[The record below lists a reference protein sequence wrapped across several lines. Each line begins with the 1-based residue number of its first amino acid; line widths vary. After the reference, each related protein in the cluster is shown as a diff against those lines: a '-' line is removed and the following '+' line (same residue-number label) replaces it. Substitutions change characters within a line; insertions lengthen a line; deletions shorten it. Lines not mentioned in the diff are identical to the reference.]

1 MTFTTDPF
9 DGLYRPGRPF
19 RSEELQTMRNEGSLQ
34 HLIGDVYAI
43 SRLPADAALR
53 ARAVRFLLT
62 QTARSGVVV
71 CGEAACWIHLGTT
84 APERLTLCTESFM
97 RGRSRLDLSWQTHQV
112 TLLEHEITRIG
123 HLPLTTPVRTAV
135 DLFLGIGTV
144 GSRGAVDKALD
155 QQAFFRTELSYWPRR
170 SSSELPDE
178 RVEVLQNADLVAWS
192 RRMDALGRLLTHLR
206 DKGIS
211 REDLAEEILAVRSR
225 TYHRSRPSART
236 RERIVEALAHSA
248 SRRLPTVLY
257 TS

>member
-1 MTFTTDPF
+1 M
-9 DGLYRPGRPF
+9 
-19 RSEELQTMRNEGSLQ
+19 RSEGSLQ
-34 HLIGDVYAI
+34 HLIGDVYAT
-43 SRLPADAALR
+43 SRLSADAALR
-53 ARAVRFLLT
+53 ARAVRLLLA

-71 CGEAACWIHLGTT
+71 CGEAACWIHLGTA

-112 TLLEHEITRIG
+112 TLLEHEIMLIG
-123 HLPLTTPVRTAV
+123 HLPVTTPERTAV

-155 QQAFFRTELSYWPRR
+155 QQAFFRTEISYWPRR
-170 SSSELPDE
+170 SSSELPDD
-178 RVEVLQNADLVAWS
+178 RVEVLQNADLAAWS
-192 RRMDALGRLLTHLR
+192 RRMDTLGRLLAHLR
-206 DKGIS
+206 EKGFS

-225 TYHRSRPSART
+225 SYHRSKASAT
-236 RERIVEALAHSA
+236 KRERILEALDHSA